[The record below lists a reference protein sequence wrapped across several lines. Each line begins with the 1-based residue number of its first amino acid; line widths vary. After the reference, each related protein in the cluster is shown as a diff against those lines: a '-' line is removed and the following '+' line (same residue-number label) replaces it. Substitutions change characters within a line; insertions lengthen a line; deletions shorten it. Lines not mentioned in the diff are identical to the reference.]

1 VKTVVTF
8 SNYVFENAVTG
19 NLIFLFSKN
28 KKGKTENFHFDE
40 NFTLVEVQDRD
51 STLTSKIEFETKP
64 LKEVSTVF
72 KGMVVQDRDSVLSE
86 SSKGKKNIFLLG
98 KNISKWK
105 INSKYYTNYTD
116 LEIIGGTKKLEKHNQ
131 VPRILI
137 RRTGDTLCCSY
148 LNEKALTESTLYSC
162 WSINA
167 NLTTKVIL
175 GFLNSRLLDYYN
187 KELFITNQQG
197 FPQILMTDL
206 ELMPIK
212 IPSKEFQKI
221 FSNTID
227 IVLLQKDLDVDSSF
241 FERLIDAMVYE
252 LYLPE
257 EVKAGGA
264 EVLKHLGNLP
274 ELKERQDEKNLKTIE
289 KVYKE
294 LSDPKHPISAALL
307 KLLTIE
313 EVNIIEGR
321 K

>member
-1 VKTVVTF
+1 M
-8 SNYVFENAVTG
+8 SEN
-19 NLIFLFSKN
+19 
-28 KKGKTENFHFDE
+28 
-40 NFTLVEVQDRD
+40 
-51 STLTSKIEFETKP
+51 
-64 LKEVSTVF
+64 
-72 KGMVVQDRDSVLSE
+72 
-86 SSKGKKNIFLLG
+86 SKGKKNIFLLG

-131 VPRILI
+131 IPRVLI

-167 NLTTKVIL
+167 NLSTKVIL

-212 IPSKEFQKI
+212 IPSKDFQRL

-227 IVLLQKDLDVDSSF
+227 IVLLQKSLDVDSSF

-252 LYLPE
+252 LYLSAE
-257 EVKAGGA
+257 IKEGGA
-264 EVLKHLGNLP
+264 EVLKHLVNLP
-274 ELKERQDEKNLKTIE
+274 ELKEGQDEKNLKTIE

-294 LSDPKHPISAALL
+294 LSDPKHPISGALL
-307 KLLTIE
+307 KLLNIE

-321 K
+321 V